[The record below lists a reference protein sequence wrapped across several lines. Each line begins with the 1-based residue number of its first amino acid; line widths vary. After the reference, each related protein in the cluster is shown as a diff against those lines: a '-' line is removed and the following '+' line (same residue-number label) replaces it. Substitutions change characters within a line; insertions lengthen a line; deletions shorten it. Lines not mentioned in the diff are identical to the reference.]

1 MTRCLEPWKVKYYK
15 NSVYLVSQSVMQPTS
30 IKLNFCLKFIL
41 INTFLLSFIEIDRWE
56 MRESVKL
63 AREILAQPAFE
74 QFCDYEIK
82 PGIDVQSDEAIDE
95 FVRENS
101 ETEYHPSCSCRMG
114 DSNENDTV
122 VGFDGKVVGKI
133 SFYSLS
139 TFDLFVTSEKRNH
152 EFTNSPI

>member
-1 MTRCLEPWKVKYYK
+1 
-15 NSVYLVSQSVMQPTS
+15 
-30 IKLNFCLKFIL
+30 
-41 INTFLLSFIEIDRWE
+41 

-74 QFCDYEIK
+74 EFCDYEIK

-114 DSNENDTV
+114 DSNKNDTV

-133 SFYSLS
+133 CFFKLYLCSANFPTKFLS
-139 TFDLFVTSEKRNH
+139 RF
-152 EFTNSPI
+152 

>member
-1 MTRCLEPWKVKYYK
+1 
-15 NSVYLVSQSVMQPTS
+15 
-30 IKLNFCLKFIL
+30 
-41 INTFLLSFIEIDRWE
+41 

-74 QFCDYEIK
+74 EFCDYEIK

-114 DSNENDTV
+114 DSNQNDTV

-133 SFYSLS
+133 SFYRLLS
-139 TFDLFVTSEKRNH
+139 TSSVFSFFSYEIPVKILNKKVKKYFRCFIKS
-152 EFTNSPI
+152 

>member
-1 MTRCLEPWKVKYYK
+1 
-15 NSVYLVSQSVMQPTS
+15 
-30 IKLNFCLKFIL
+30 
-41 INTFLLSFIEIDRWE
+41 

-74 QFCDYEIK
+74 EFCDYEIK

-114 DSNENDTV
+114 DSNKNDTV
-122 VGFDGKVVGKI
+122 VGFDGKVLGNIPFHILLFICLLTQK
-133 SFYSLS
+133 YLS
-139 TFDLFVTSEKRNH
+139 HFINQ
-152 EFTNSPI
+152 

>member
-1 MTRCLEPWKVKYYK
+1 MDQNISTI
-15 NSVYLVSQSVMQPTS
+15 NQSW
-30 IKLNFCLKFIL
+30 L
-41 INTFLLSFIEIDRWE
+41 TFTEIDRWE

-74 QFCDYEIK
+74 EFCDYEIK

-95 FVRENS
+95 FVRNNS

-114 DSNENDTV
+114 DSNQNDTV

-133 SFYSLS
+133 SFL
-139 TFDLFVTSEKRNH
+139 
-152 EFTNSPI
+152 

>member
-1 MTRCLEPWKVKYYK
+1 
-15 NSVYLVSQSVMQPTS
+15 
-30 IKLNFCLKFIL
+30 
-41 INTFLLSFIEIDRWE
+41 

-74 QFCDYEIK
+74 EFCDYEIK

-114 DSNENDTV
+114 DSKQNDTV

-133 SFYSLS
+133 SF
-139 TFDLFVTSEKRNH
+139 SEILNEEVKKSKKICVY
-152 EFTNSPI
+152 TIL

>member
-1 MTRCLEPWKVKYYK
+1 
-15 NSVYLVSQSVMQPTS
+15 
-30 IKLNFCLKFIL
+30 
-41 INTFLLSFIEIDRWE
+41 

-74 QFCDYEIK
+74 EFCDYEIK

-95 FVRENS
+95 FVRNNS

-114 DSNENDTV
+114 DSNQNDTV

-133 SFYSLS
+133 LFYITVMPEQEGPGGTTGPPPNIWEIS
-139 TFDLFVTSEKRNH
+139 
-152 EFTNSPI
+152 

>member
-1 MTRCLEPWKVKYYK
+1 
-15 NSVYLVSQSVMQPTS
+15 
-30 IKLNFCLKFIL
+30 
-41 INTFLLSFIEIDRWE
+41 

-74 QFCDYEIK
+74 EFCDYEIK

-114 DSNENDTV
+114 DSNKNDTV

-139 TFDLFVTSEKRNH
+139 TLDLFVTSKKRNH
-152 EFTNSPI
+152 QFSNSPIHEFNVLQNVFKSL

>member
-1 MTRCLEPWKVKYYK
+1 
-15 NSVYLVSQSVMQPTS
+15 
-30 IKLNFCLKFIL
+30 
-41 INTFLLSFIEIDRWE
+41 

-74 QFCDYEIK
+74 EFCDYEIK

-114 DSNENDTV
+114 DSNQNDTV

-133 SFYSLS
+133 LFHILLS
-139 TFDLFVTSEKRNH
+139 IIHLLREHSYMTSDFWVGR
-152 EFTNSPI
+152 

>member
-1 MTRCLEPWKVKYYK
+1 
-15 NSVYLVSQSVMQPTS
+15 
-30 IKLNFCLKFIL
+30 
-41 INTFLLSFIEIDRWE
+41 

-74 QFCDYEIK
+74 EFCDYEIK

-114 DSNENDTV
+114 DSNQNDTV

-133 SFYSLS
+133 LFYI
-139 TFDLFVTSEKRNH
+139 LFSIHTIYSRNNMRQKCGGRLW
-152 EFTNSPI
+152 FVGS

>member
-1 MTRCLEPWKVKYYK
+1 
-15 NSVYLVSQSVMQPTS
+15 
-30 IKLNFCLKFIL
+30 
-41 INTFLLSFIEIDRWE
+41 

-74 QFCDYEIK
+74 EFCDYEIK

-95 FVRENS
+95 FVRNNS

-114 DSNENDTV
+114 DSNQNDTV

-133 SFYSLS
+133 LFHILLS
-139 TFDLFVTSEKRNH
+139 IIHLLREHSYMTSDFWVGR
-152 EFTNSPI
+152 